1 MAADSFN
8 DLSKEDVLGWFD
20 KREIAKAGPYVDLVR
35 DIEIEPMLIR
45 AIVPGTAPTPYGVV
59 VRLMEAR
66 GGALLISACTCPVGK
81 HCKHV
86 AAALLRAVDE
96 NAPKPD
102 RVSPSVLSW
111 VEDLRRVSLAV
122 AKKKARP
129 ASARQ
134 QLFYILKW
142 SDDRRHFGIEIRKGK
157 FPESAE
163 EWWKV
168 DRALV
173 TPPQFV
179 NEEDL
184 VILRLIWA
192 ERNHE
197 SPLRA
202 FGLGPKKGA
211 EILQRLVHSNRLYSE
226 DDLGLPLQAGLLRP
240 ASVGW
245 QIDPSGLLR
254 STRPGTWIWPKAKP
268 DRLML
273 PVIRR

>member
-35 DIEIEPMLIR
+35 DIEIEPMIIR
-45 AIVPGTAPTPYGVV
+45 AIVPGTAPTPYAVV

-86 AAALLRAVDE
+86 AATLLRAVDE

-134 QLFYILKW
+134 ARTGAR
-142 SDDRRHFGIEIRKGK
+142 SPG
-157 FPESAE
+157 
-163 EWWKV
+163 
-168 DRALV
+168 RAAR
-173 TPPQFV
+173 TTT
-179 NEEDL
+179 D
-184 VILRLIWA
+184 
-192 ERNHE
+192 
-197 SPLRA
+197 
-202 FGLGPKKGA
+202 
-211 EILQRLVHSNRLYSE
+211 
-226 DDLGLPLQAGLLRP
+226 
-240 ASVGW
+240 
-245 QIDPSGLLR
+245 
-254 STRPGTWIWPKAKP
+254 
-268 DRLML
+268 
-273 PVIRR
+273 